1 MQHIDLVPIWT
12 AILAVG
18 VFMYPE
24 RTREPAGEWKGPPHP
39 FLPPCIS
46 PKSVA

>member
-1 MQHIDLVPIWT
+1 MQIDLVPIWT

-24 RTREPAGEWKGPPHP
+24 RTRGRRPLVDPPSQ
-39 FLPPCIS
+39 LLQGL
-46 PKSVA
+46 